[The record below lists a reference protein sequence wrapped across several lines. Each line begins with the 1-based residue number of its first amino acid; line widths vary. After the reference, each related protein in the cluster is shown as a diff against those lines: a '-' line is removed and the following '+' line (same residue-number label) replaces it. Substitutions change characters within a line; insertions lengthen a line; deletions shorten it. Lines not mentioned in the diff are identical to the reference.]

1 VTRHKARIQAF
12 QLLYGLTATKEADLG
27 GFVERTLKAFFPK
40 EDEDPFFELLVHG
53 AIDNKQALDCT
64 IEGISRNWPLHR
76 IGLVDLCILRLALFE
91 LTYPERTKTPPKVA
105 IDEAIELAK
114 AFGSE
119 QSAAFVNGLLDA
131 AYRVISGNEEAVS
144 APVDTPCP

>member
-1 VTRHKARIQAF
+1 MTRHKARIRAF
-12 QLLYGLTATKEADLG
+12 QLLYGLTAAKEADLG
-27 GFVERTLKAFFPK
+27 GFVERTSKAFFSK

-53 AIDNKQALDCT
+53 SIDNKQAFDCT

-119 QSAAFVNGLLDA
+119 QSAAFVNGLLDK
-131 AYRVISGNEEAVS
+131 AYRAIYGEAVS